1 MTDNYQREGFSEETS
16 QKGKIR
22 VRQVVGSENRLGNEI
37 SEMEIFKRL
46 KLYHQTS
53 KEKWEAIQKAGA
65 ILSEKELL
73 KRGLISEEQLEDF
86 ETTSTGSLDREAG
99 RDEYVFASHR
109 PENYGDVTVEI
120 DLDALNLPGAKVA
133 TAGDWLHFVNDEDD
147 ERYFHDSEI
156 SASEFVE
163 YLTVF
168 LKTLPDP
175 EWFWGKSDL
184 RIQELISQGMRE
196 KIEGD
201 PEKIRQFWKLHPE
214 IMFSRELPLKY
225 VKNVKI
231 EE

>member
-86 ETTSTGSLDREAG
+86 ETTSTGSLG
-99 RDEYVFASHR
+99 I
-109 PENYGDVTVEI
+109 YGDVTLEI